1 LCPQEKDEIARA
13 IYDDFSSP
21 QEELRHLMR
30 MVKRSIQ
37 QRYTEDSTPVEVAAM
52 AGAGAGEGNGAS
64 AATRAM
70 ASVRAIQNE
79 LMINADG
86 TMAPLTLRQRLW
98 YGSRKHLLVERLRH
112 ARKDAERI
120 VDEVRAPRRV
130 VSWTFTLTSSLF
142 TGTPP
147 ASCILHHVCVCAC
160 VCVQVKEL
168 DVPNDSIKDV
178 ALVRHYILENTGMLH
193 RYSLSRK
200 FERIDGLP
208 PEAIDPI
215 YWVLG
220 WMLEIGLVSFYLY
233 WAFAWAA
240 LNGGAVVSK
249 WGTDYGIAVAQ
260 DIMMYECV
268 KIVTMVVFALMCA
281 RPQLHVIRRVINEAA
296 LSYVQDGARKDSGV
310 RVVQVGTRATA
321 VGTNE
326 DVLNRRLRISLTVA
340 LLPRAMCSI
349 TRPRAVRRG

>member
-52 AGAGAGEGNGAS
+52 AGAGAGEVHGAS

-112 ARKDAERI
+112 ARKHAEHI

-130 VSWTFTLTSSLF
+130 VSRACTLTSSLLVP
-142 TGTPP
+142 GHAPR
-147 ASCILHHVCVCAC
+147 IVHRVCVC
-160 VCVQVKEL
+160 VCV
-168 DVPNDSIKDV
+168 
-178 ALVRHYILENTGMLH
+178 
-193 RYSLSRK
+193 
-200 FERIDGLP
+200 
-208 PEAIDPI
+208 
-215 YWVLG
+215 
-220 WMLEIGLVSFYLY
+220 
-233 WAFAWAA
+233 
-240 LNGGAVVSK
+240 
-249 WGTDYGIAVAQ
+249 
-260 DIMMYECV
+260 
-268 KIVTMVVFALMCA
+268 
-281 RPQLHVIRRVINEAA
+281 RR
-296 LSYVQDGARKDSGV
+296 
-310 RVVQVGTRATA
+310 
-321 VGTNE
+321 
-326 DVLNRRLRISLTVA
+326 
-340 LLPRAMCSI
+340 
-349 TRPRAVRRG
+349 